1 MPTGPHAE
9 GSATNA
15 ERVTTGVSK
24 HDKVPV
30 APGTLDPSSAQ
41 RLGIGRRLFE
51 IWHVK
56 IKMELLGDFVRR
68 PGRWL
73 VVDSELESQPG
84 SALPF
89 QVYPVVFNIGDAPA
103 EQCRIEL
110 GELLGVVGI
119 EDNTAKPDIRTC
131 LSCHVVHPCRTH

>member
-30 APGTLDPSSAQ
+30 APRTLDPSSAQ

-84 SALPF
+84 SALPLA
-89 QVYPVVFNIGDAPA
+89 D
-103 EQCRIEL
+103 RS
-110 GELLGVVGI
+110 
-119 EDNTAKPDIRTC
+119 R
-131 LSCHVVHPCRTH
+131 